1 MKSLSFYRIFS
12 VIAIAV
18 TLTGC
23 MFDYTPA
30 SLKEESHRPIV
41 LAVAYDVSKSTQGAV
56 PEITPFIIDTL
67 LSLVRHRTGEFGF
80 TTIGEAK
87 PRMISLRFMSENGDI
102 REHSRR
108 QQLNDR
114 QLSRVRR
121 EVYECIRERSD
132 IHTRLFDSIELS
144 LTFLSEPHLPADA
157 DKYLVV
163 VSDFDDDMRLPEQRQ
178 PLQVPENIT
187 VLALGAEPLTIEKVL
202 TPAPNVIAYTSLD
215 GIIHYLNQERHHEQ
229 Q

>member
-144 LTFLSEPHLPADA
+144 LTF
-157 DKYLVV
+157 
-163 VSDFDDDMRLPEQRQ
+163 
-178 PLQVPENIT
+178 
-187 VLALGAEPLTIEKVL
+187 
-202 TPAPNVIAYTSLD
+202 
-215 GIIHYLNQERHHEQ
+215 
-229 Q
+229 